1 MGELLMNI
9 TKYDEL
15 LSDVEMV
22 LNEKEEEID
31 EFGDDRVE
39 QERNA
44 ICWLRWA
51 LEEGIEVTIMKYHAQ
66 CTEIYKKKD

>member
-1 MGELLMNI
+1 MNI
-9 TKYDEL
+9 AKYEEL

-22 LNEKEEEID
+22 LNEKEEDVD

-44 ICWLRWA
+44 INWLRWA
-51 LEEGIEVTIMKYHAQ
+51 LEEGIEVTIRKYHE
-66 CTEIYKKKD
+66 TSIEIYTKKED